1 MISGSLNK
9 SRKRFQIFWS
19 QRKMETQHTR
29 ICGTQQI
36 SPKSKGYM
44 YDCLLLKTKN
54 RASMVVH
61 DCNPRTSEDKKGGS
75 QIERQPE
82 IHRYIV
88 SSRPS
93 WTIQQDP
100 ILKTK
105 QNKTNTQK
113 RSKIINLLMHL
124 KDLEKQIKR
133 QKGKQYKEE
142 IINIRLILMKYSLKE

>member
-1 MISGSLNK
+1 
-9 SRKRFQIFWS
+9 
-19 QRKMETQHTR
+19 
-29 ICGTQQI
+29 
-36 SPKSKGYM
+36 M